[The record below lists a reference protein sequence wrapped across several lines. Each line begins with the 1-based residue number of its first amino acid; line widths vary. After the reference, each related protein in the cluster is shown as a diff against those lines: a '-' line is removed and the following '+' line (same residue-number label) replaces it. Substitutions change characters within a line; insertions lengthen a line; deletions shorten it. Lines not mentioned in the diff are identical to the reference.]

1 MCNLVQTRLS
11 LLAQRCGPVA
21 RKLAAEAHGAIVRG
35 GVAVDDGHA
44 PVAFLLDAEVVTTH
58 LDAEPAIFAPVRACK
73 KSTSEEGANIDAKS
87 QHMESC
93 AASTQKL
100 GMHMYTTAC

>member
-1 MCNLVQTRLS
+1 MRWWKLGALS
-11 LLAQRCGPVA
+11 YGCCCAV
-21 RKLAAEAHGAIVRG
+21 GAS
-35 GVAVDDGHA
+35 VAVDDGHA

-73 KSTSEEGANIDAKS
+73 ESTSEEGANIDGDKIHG